1 MYPYNQA
8 IKYSHIAAVLLG
20 VLCLLAT
27 PMAKAQKYAC
37 VNSDQ
42 VMKKLPDYVQAQN
55 RLEQYA
61 TEWQQ
66 EIEAKYQEYEALQA
80 EYQQKSYLLPDNLK
94 RHHEDQIKAKH
105 QEIVALQQQRFGV
118 GGDMDKK
125 RAELLK
131 PVQDRVYSA
140 IERVANEKNYAFVF
154 DRSGTSTVLFASA
167 KYDITAQVLDALGYK
182 GEGGGESTS
191 ASGDNKKNTRAK
203 GEKTASKGCD
213 MRDMQRDMDSKGFDA
228 KKKK

>member
-1 MYPYNQA
+1 M
-8 IKYSHIAAVLLG
+8 KHT
-20 VLCLLAT
+20 VLCHLSAALLTVVALLAL
-27 PMAKAQKYAC
+27 PSVRAQKYAC

-42 VMKKLPDYVQAQN
+42 VMKKLPDYVQVQN
-55 RLEQYA
+55 RLDQYV

-66 EIEAKYQEYEALQA
+66 EIEAKYQEYETLQA

-94 RHHEDQIKAKH
+94 RHHEEQIKAKH

-131 PVQDRVYSA
+131 PVQDRVYAA

-154 DRSGTSTVLFASA
+154 DRSGTSTVLYANA
-167 KYDITAQVLDALGYK
+167 KYDITSQVLDALGYK
-182 GEGGGESTS
+182 GEGGDSS
-191 ASGDNKKNTRAK
+191 SPADNKKNVNKSAR
-203 GEKTASKGCD
+203 GEKAAPKGGD
-213 MRDMQRDMDSKGFDA
+213 LRDLQRDMDGKGFDG
-228 KKKK
+228 KKRK